1 MEEPIIS
8 LVMASANPKK
18 IEEVRQILP
27 ERIQII
33 SLEEME
39 IYDDIPET
47 GNTLEENALIKARFI
62 HQSKKCNC
70 FAEDSGLEVYSLRME
85 PGVYSARYAG
95 LQKSSEDNINLLL
108 KNLENEENRNARF
121 RTVLALILDE
131 KEYLFEG
138 IIQGSISKSR
148 SGLNGFGYDP
158 VFVPDGSVETFAQLN
173 PEQKNEISHRGIAV
187 RKFIDFLKLYTG

>member
-1 MEEPIIS
+1 MS